1 MTGLICY
8 KHATVFCFDA
18 FVQGLFTGAQDV
30 PFSLFAVLTT
40 PTASLLLTGGS
51 ERVIF
56 PESEAENLV
65 ALNPVLLTM
74 AGPIAWKESGGGEL
88 VYSDSG

>member
-30 PFSLFAVLTT
+30 PSSPFAVLTT

-51 ERVIF
+51 E
-56 PESEAENLV
+56 
-65 ALNPVLLTM
+65 LNPKVLTI
-74 AGPIAWKESGGGEL
+74 AGPIVWKESGGGEPF
-88 VYSDSG
+88 YSDSG

>member
-30 PFSLFAVLTT
+30 PSSPFAVLTT

-51 ERVIF
+51 EPVSF
-56 PESEAENLV
+56 PESEAENLCGSEPCAANHRRTNRLKRV
-65 ALNPVLLTM
+65 RRRGTCLL
-74 AGPIAWKESGGGEL
+74 
-88 VYSDSG
+88 

>member
-1 MTGLICY
+1 MMLKIMTGLICY

-40 PTASLLLTGGS
+40 PTASHPLTGAS
-51 ERVIF
+51 E
-56 PESEAENLV
+56 L
-65 ALNPVLLTM
+65 
-74 AGPIAWKESGGGEL
+74 
-88 VYSDSG
+88 